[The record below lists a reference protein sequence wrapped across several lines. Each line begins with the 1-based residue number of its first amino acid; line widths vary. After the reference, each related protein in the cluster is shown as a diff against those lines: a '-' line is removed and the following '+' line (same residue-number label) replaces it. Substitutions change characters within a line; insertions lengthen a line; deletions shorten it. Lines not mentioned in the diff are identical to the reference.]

1 MTATLHVPFPPLPT
15 MPPAAPAPASP
26 RVLHLM
32 MAATTPIAIGGL
44 VAIHATSVSP
54 LFAVPAVVFGVTA
67 ATSPALYIATAAT
80 GSAPPL
86 AAVVRAFAVALGA
99 FGVALAGLLLPV
111 AFLSLSAVE
120 GSTTFFVASAAIA
133 GAGVLG
139 LRRLQQELHSARPLT
154 FSGDVVFMVWGAA
167 TVGIAGRMWWDLAR
181 EVLS

>member
-1 MTATLHVPFPPLPT
+1 MATTATHPPFPPYSPKVLENPKLLP
-15 MPPAAPAPASP
+15 
-26 RVLHLM
+26 LL

-44 VAIHATSVSP
+44 VAIHGTSVSP

-86 AAVVRAFAVALGA
+86 AAVVRAFGVAIGA
-99 FGVALAGLLLPV
+99 FGIALAGLLLPV
-111 AFLSLSAVE
+111 AFLSLSAVA

-133 GAGVLG
+133 GAGLLG
-139 LRRLQQELHSARPLT
+139 VRRLKQEMHASRPLT
-154 FSGDVVFMVWGAA
+154 FSGEIVFAVWACA
-167 TVGIAGRMWWDLAR
+167 TAGIAGRMWWDLAN